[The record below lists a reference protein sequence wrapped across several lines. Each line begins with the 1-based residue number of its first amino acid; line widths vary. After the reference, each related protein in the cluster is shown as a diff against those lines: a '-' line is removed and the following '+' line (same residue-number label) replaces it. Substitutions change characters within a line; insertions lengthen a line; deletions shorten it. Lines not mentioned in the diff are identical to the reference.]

1 MQRRDPGIW
10 LEKFRAG
17 IIGKVLSELDL
28 KDSRVL
34 TSGVSG
40 GKGIPSR
47 GNSLCK
53 GTETG
58 KSRELIE

>member
-1 MQRRDPGIW
+1 M
-10 LEKFRAG
+10 EKFRAG

-34 TSGVSG
+34 TSGISG